1 MEPWRKISKTEI
13 YMFDATG
20 KNHAPGIVS
29 IEVDLPFLP
38 LSRFR
43 QKGDI
48 EKFSS
53 WRSHLI
59 SQLLSREDRKSSK
72 FQHHCIDL
80 EIHRLKSKFPEKNP

>member
-1 MEPWRKISKTEI
+1 MEKDIQTEI

-38 LSRFR
+38 LSRFS

-48 EKFSS
+48 EKVLILAEPSHFSVA
-53 WRSHLI
+53 
-59 SQLLSREDRKSSK
+59 
-72 FQHHCIDL
+72 
-80 EIHRLKSKFPEKNP
+80 FP